1 MIHTFGKKQF
11 KEGFVWLAVRYV
23 VLIVNGFQIMMSKHW
38 LAVLN

>member
-23 VLIVNGFQIMMSKHW
+23 LLIVNGFQIMMSKRW
-38 LAVLN
+38 SGVLN

>member
-11 KEGFVWLAVRYV
+11 KESFVWLAVRYG

-38 LAVLN
+38 SGVLN